1 VLEAASLLIRA
12 IGGGPPFHP
21 NCVHVLTPFVE
32 PLATEEERKVG
43 MSGPK
48 ALNRTPG
55 ESQRGHRRGFAQLSA
70 DPGRASPLTL
80 PCVAFIIA
88 MPP

>member
-1 VLEAASLLIRA
+1 MLVAASLLIRA
-12 IGGGPPFHP
+12 IGGGLPFHP

-32 PLATEEERKVG
+32 RLATEEERKAGV
-43 MSGPK
+43 SDPK
-48 ALNRTPG
+48 VLKRTPG
-55 ESQRGHRRGFAQLSA
+55 ELQRGHRRGFAQLSA
-70 DPGRASPLTL
+70 HPGRASPLTL